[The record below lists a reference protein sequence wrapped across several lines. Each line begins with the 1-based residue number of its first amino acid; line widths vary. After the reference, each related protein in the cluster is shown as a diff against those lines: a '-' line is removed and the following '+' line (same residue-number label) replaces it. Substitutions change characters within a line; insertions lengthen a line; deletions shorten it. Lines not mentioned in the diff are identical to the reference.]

1 MAARQRRR
9 PAARRAGY
17 LVAAVVDVV
26 VLVLLLGSPGW
37 EAVPV
42 LTADTTLVLGWVTAS
57 LVVGAAVGLL
67 RVVADPPW
75 FVALGDVVTGGVGVV
90 ATLRVWQVFPF
101 DLAAGWETLARVL
114 LLVALVGGAVG
125 TVVALVRLVSAAGGG
140 TSPHVAGRGT

>member
-1 MAARQRRR
+1 MATRRG

-17 LVAAVVDVV
+17 VLAAIVDAV

-57 LVVGAAVGLL
+57 LLAGAVVNLL

-75 FVALGDVVTGGVGVV
+75 SVALGDVLTGAVGVV

-101 DLAAGWETLARVL
+101 DLPAGWETIARVAL
-114 LLVALVGGAVG
+114 VVALVGGVIG
-125 TVVALVRLVSAAGGG
+125 TVAALVRLVAAAGGR
-140 TSPHVAGRGT
+140 TVPRAAGRGT